1 MRIFKIFTNPS
12 YNKIYIPFP
21 FIDIYYFQW
30 NKNQQT
36 SIHNHASKGCLM
48 FLFNGELKEY
58 LYSRDLELKKIS
70 TYKSPNL
77 SYINNKKGYH
87 SIKPLQSSKSIHF
100 YYPKGHNTVH
110 FLNK

>member
-58 LYSRDLELKKIS
+58 LYSRDLELKK
-70 TYKSPNL
+70 YQL
-77 SYINNKKGYH
+77 INPRIYHILIIKKV
-87 SIKPLQSSKSIHF
+87 IIL
-100 YYPKGHNTVH
+100 
-110 FLNK
+110 